1 MLRKLGFLVVV
12 VSMAFPAWCG
22 TASGAISGA
31 ISGYVRDASG
41 APQMGAAVEI
51 LGPAAQALKV
61 FTLKVFTDDRGF
73 YSVPSLL
80 PGTYSV
86 KVSAPSFLPALREK
100 IGVHAG
106 AKLMVNVTLTTLFE
120 AIQLVPLRGPVDDD
134 DWKWTLRSVS
144 NRPILRLLEDGTI
157 VVAQSGELS
166 GESTGESAGDS
177 AARHGL
183 KGSVT
188 FLAGSVGQ
196 GFGGPSDM
204 TAGFAV
210 ERSLLSSGTLRLN
223 GNLGYDADGQ
233 GIPSAALRTT
243 YTNRFNGVFEP
254 SLAITALRLNSPG
267 LNTMPG
273 ATLQALSVTSSDR
286 VVLGDILE
294 MKFGSELQAI
304 QFMGRV
310 NSFKPFG
317 SADLHLAPHTVL
329 EYQYASAVPTMGL
342 ENPSGNDLSGTDRSG
357 NDGLESAASD
367 LSETAPR
374 MSIAGFCPAV
384 ERAHHQE
391 ASLSQRLGRINM
403 QVAFYADS
411 FVDPVL
417 TGVGEMTPGEVTPGE
432 MAPSAMTAES
442 GEVLPDVYSGT
453 FSYRGND
460 FAARGIRVVLQ
471 RKLFSDLT
479 ATLDYA
485 YGGVLD
491 LSQPDVQLQDARQ
504 WIRAE
509 QRQAVAA
516 KFSGT
521 VPKSKTRWIASYRYT
536 GGRVLTPVDMFNT
549 SAGQAD
555 PYLNL
560 FIRQP
565 IPASILAG
573 HMEILLDQRNL
584 LAQGYV
590 PVMGSDG
597 HTLYLVQSARSARG
611 GLAFS
616 F

>member
-1 MLRKLGFLVVV
+1 MFRKVGFLVIV
-12 VSMAFPAWCG
+12 VSMALPAWSG

-31 ISGYVRDASG
+31 ISGYVRDGSG

-51 LGPAAQALKV
+51 LGSAAQA
-61 FTLKVFTDDRGF
+61 LKVFTDDRGF
-73 YSVPSLL
+73 YAVASLL

-100 IGVHAG
+100 ISVRAG

-120 AIQLVPLRGPVDDD
+120 AIQLVPLRSPMDDD
-134 DWKWTLRSVS
+134 DWKWTLRSVA
-144 NRPILRLLEDGTI
+144 NRPILRVLEDGTT
-157 VVAQSGELS
+157 VVAQSGE
-166 GESTGESAGDS
+166 S
-177 AARHGL
+177 AADHDL
-183 KGSVT
+183 KGSMT
-188 FLAGSVGQ
+188 FLAGSPGQ
-196 GFGGPSDM
+196 GFGSSADM
-204 TAGFAV
+204 SAGFTV

-223 GNLGYDADGQ
+223 GNLGYGADGQ
-233 GIPSAALRTT
+233 GIPAAVLRTT

-254 SLAITALRLNSPG
+254 SVAVTALRLNSPD

-286 VVLGDILE
+286 VVIGDKLE
-294 MKFGSELQAI
+294 VKLGSELQAI

-310 NSFKPFG
+310 NAFKPFG
-317 SADLHLAPHTVL
+317 SADLHLTPNTVL
-329 EYQYASAVPTMGL
+329 EYQYASSVPNMGL
-342 ENPSGNDLSGTDRSG
+342 EDRLG
-357 NDGLESAASD
+357 EGHLESASAD

-374 MSIAGFCPAV
+374 MSIAGFVPAV

-391 ASLSQRLGRINM
+391 VSVSRRIGKNNM
-403 QVAFYADS
+403 QVAFYSDS
-411 FVDPVL
+411 IVDPVL
-417 TGVGEMTPGEVTPGE
+417 TGVGE
-432 MAPSAMTAES
+432 MTAES

-453 FSYRGND
+453 FSYQGND
-460 FAARGIRVVLQ
+460 FATRGMRVVLQ
-471 RKLFSDLT
+471 RKLYSDLT

-491 LSQPDVQLQDARQ
+491 LSRPDVQLQDARE

-509 QRQAVAA
+509 RHQAVAA

-521 VPKSKTRWIASYRYT
+521 LPKAKTRWIASYRYT
-536 GGRVLTPVDMFNT
+536 GGRTLTPVDEFNS
-549 SAGQAD
+549 SAGQSD

-565 IPASILAG
+565 IPASFLAG
-573 HMEILLDQRNL
+573 HMEIVMDLRNL

-590 PVMGSDG
+590 PVMGRDG
-597 HTLYLVQSARSARG
+597 RTVYLVQSARSVRG
-611 GLAFS
+611 GVAFS